1 MAVMGAWR
9 IWRTETE
16 GGRYRDGKGRHAEA
30 LKGLTYEVMRRLRW
44 EVMKGTNE
52 KR

>member
-1 MAVMGAWR
+1 MMGEWR

-16 GGRYRDGKGRHAEA
+16 GGRSRDGKRRHAED
-30 LKGLTYEVMRRLRW
+30 LKGLTYEVMRRPSW
-44 EVMKGTNE
+44 EVMQGTNE